1 MRKKKI
7 LFSEKEMEY
16 LNLDTNYQINGAILY
31 WIEDM
36 YLNDRYISLEEFNS
50 TNHNYKGGVRQG

>member
-1 MRKKKI
+1 M
-7 LFSEKEMEY
+7 FSEKEMEY